1 MTHTFE
7 VFELEHVPVLFWIHF
22 PFAVL
27 QTHSFMLL
35 AFLHHAIHTREASWP
50 NPILISHVM
59 KNCNL
64 FKFLG
69 AHYIAIS
76 DDGEMNPPSVV
87 AASQASLLS
96 SWESLRRSPR
106 KEHWP
111 NVDDALL
118 SVKSSALKLDAV
130 AQVMW
135 RSLWLFTLDSEQEMF
150 QAFLCSHP
158 EDMFTFVFLLQPW
171 YIRKE
176 QDCKTTAKNYLTLK
190 KKKEGIRRMRGSS
203 RKRKWEGK
211 WHPRKEFTHT

>member
-1 MTHTFE
+1 
-7 VFELEHVPVLFWIHF
+7 
-22 PFAVL
+22 
-27 QTHSFMLL
+27 
-35 AFLHHAIHTREASWP
+35 
-50 NPILISHVM
+50 M

-64 FKFLG
+64 FRFLG

-96 SWESLRRSPR
+96 SWESLRCSPR
-106 KEHWP
+106 KLEHQP
-111 NVDDALL
+111 NIDDALL

-135 RSLWLFTLDSEQEMF
+135 KSLWLFTLDSEQEML
-150 QAFLCSHP
+150 QVFLCSHP

-176 QDCKTTAKNYLTLK
+176 QECKTTAKSYLTLK
-190 KKKEGIRRMRGSS
+190 KKKKGIRRMRGSS
-203 RKRKWEGK
+203 RKRKWEVTSKEGIHPYLVGK
-211 WHPRKEFTHT
+211 AAAATSSPLPLLLSHSRQQVHRHDVKLRPPFYI

>member
-7 VFELEHVPVLFWIHF
+7 VFELECIPVLFWIHF

-35 AFLHHAIHTREASWP
+35 AFLQYAIHTREASWP
-50 NPILISHVM
+50 NPIIISHVM

-64 FKFLG
+64 FRFLG

-111 NVDDALL
+111 NVDDTSL

-135 RSLWLFTLDSEQEMF
+135 RSLWLFTLDSEQKMF
-150 QAFLCSHP
+150 QVFLCSHP
-158 EDMFTFVFLLQPW
+158 EDMFTSVFLLQPW

-176 QDCKTTAKNYLTLK
+176 QDCKTTAKNSHWK
-190 KKKEGIRRMRGSS
+190 KRKKE
-203 RKRKWEGK
+203 
-211 WHPRKEFTHT
+211 

>member
-1 MTHTFE
+1 MTHIFE
-7 VFELEHVPVLFWIHF
+7 VFELECVPVLFWIHF

-50 NPILISHVM
+50 NPIIISHVM

-64 FKFLG
+64 FRFLG

-76 DDGEMNPPSVV
+76 DDGEMTPPSVV

-106 KEHWP
+106 KLDHQP

-118 SVKSSALKLDAV
+118 SVKSSALKLDTV

-135 RSLWLFTLDSEQEMF
+135 RSLWLFTLVGKAAAATSSP
-150 QAFLCSHP
+150 LP
-158 EDMFTFVFLLQPW
+158 LLLP
-171 YIRKE
+171 R
-176 QDCKTTAKNYLTLK
+176 
-190 KKKEGIRRMRGSS
+190 S
-203 RKRKWEGK
+203 RQQVHRHDVKLR
-211 WHPRKEFTHT
+211 PPFYV